1 MNRDAYQNPLITRYA
16 SREMSRIFSDNFKFR
31 TWRKL
36 WLLLAEAE
44 QELGLAITDEQLEEM
59 REHLDDIDFDYAAKK
74 EKELRHD
81 VMAHIHAFGK
91 AAPAAMSIIHLGATS
106 AFVGDNTDLIQTKE
120 ALLLVKK
127 RLLKVMKNLREF
139 ACEYRE
145 MPTLGFTHFQPAQL
159 TTVGKRAALWLQ
171 DLLMDF
177 KLVALLDSRIP
188 GRGVKGTTGTQASF
202 LKLFDKDEEKV
213 KELDELVTE
222 RMGFPRA
229 VSITGQTYSRKIDDD
244 VLHVLR
250 QVGISCSKFG
260 NDLRLLA
267 HDREMEEPFGEKQVG
282 SSAMAYKR
290 NPMRSERM
298 TALSRFLISLSD
310 NTAYTAATQWFE
322 RTLDD
327 SANRRVVLPQAFLS
341 ADAILLIYANITD
354 NLVVNREVIAA
365 HVQEQL
371 PFMAT
376 ENILMEAVKQGAGR
390 QEIHEVI
397 REYSHQ
403 ATAKL
408 KAGSRENP
416 LIELLAEDSRIPL
429 NREKI
434 EKILNPSDFVGR
446 APNQV
451 KEFLRKE
458 IDPILDSYEELLDGS
473 RTNLFV

>member
-1 MNRDAYQNPLITRYA
+1 MNRDAYQNPLITRYG
-16 SREMSRIFSDNFKFR
+16 SREMSRIFSDHFKFR

-44 QELGLAITDEQLEEM
+44 QELGLPITDEQLDEM
-59 REHLDDIDFDYAAKK
+59 RGHLENIDFDYAAEK

-91 AAPAAMSIIHLGATS
+91 DAPAAMSIIHLGATS
-106 AFVGDNTDLIQTKE
+106 AFVGDNTDLIQIKE
-120 ALLLVKK
+120 AFLLVKK
-127 RLLKVMKNLREF
+127 RLLNVMKNLREF
-139 ACEYRE
+139 SCQYRE

-171 DLLMDF
+171 DILMDF

-202 LKLFDKDEEKV
+202 LKLFDGDEEKV

-341 ADAILLIYANITD
+341 TDAILLIYANITD
-354 NLVVNREVIAA
+354 NLVVNEAVISA
-365 HVQEQL
+365 HVKEQL

-376 ENILMEAVKQGAGR
+376 ENILMEAVKRGGDR
-390 QEIHEVI
+390 QEIHEII
-397 REYSHQ
+397 REYSHR

-408 KAGSRENP
+408 KDGERENP
-416 LIELLAEDSRIPL
+416 LIDLLAEDHRVPL
-429 NREKI
+429 NRDEI
-434 EKILNPSDFVGR
+434 QSILNPADFVGR

-458 IDPILDSYEELLDGS
+458 IDPILESYEELLDGG
-473 RTNLFV
+473 RTDLFV